1 MKTHTCLAAAVLAA
15 GSLAPATLRG
25 AAPPSAPATSAPV
38 ATNLGEPLVLSISQ
52 VNSDKDE
59 GYRSTQTIS
68 GSRTLADLRDT
79 PNSISV
85 INRELLDDLMAV
97 KLSEALAFSVT
108 GEINDNRE
116 GANEQFVF
124 RGILANLRLRNG
136 VTWYGGVVDTYAMER
151 VELLR
156 GPQAFLYGEGTAG
169 GLVNQ
174 LTKQAAYRDFQNA
187 AVMFGSNRLYRA
199 EFDINRRVT
208 RNFAVRAAAVYSHEG
223 TQQHYAERELQAVY
237 LTANWRPF
245 RHTNI
250 NADVEYRLQNGVL
263 GSNLLADGYSVTE
276 RTGATTA
283 LTATTGGRTFIPAL
297 GMSYD
302 TVGRRR
308 STGTNLIL
316 ADERILPREINFL
329 GPASVQDSEEVALG
343 IHVDQKVGDA
353 LNLQA
358 SFTYFDIEKWSTE
371 RIGNSSGAIYRDT
384 NPTLP
389 SGAPNPYF
397 NE

>member
-1 MKTHTCLAAAVLAA
+1 MTTRTCFAAAVLAA
-15 GSLAPATLRG
+15 GSLAPATLRA
-25 AAPPSAPATSAPV
+25 AAPTSARATSATA
-38 ATNLGEPLVLSISQ
+38 ATNQDEPLVLSIFQ
-52 VNSDKDE
+52 VNSDRDE

-174 LTKQAAYRDFQNA
+174 LTKQAAHRDFQN
-187 AVMFGSNRLYRA
+187 VRVLFGSNDFYRA
-199 EFDINRRVT
+199 EFDINRRAGK
-208 RNFAVRAAAVYSHEG
+208 NFAVRAAAVYSTEG
-223 TQQHYAERELQAVY
+223 AEQHYAERELQAVY

-250 NADVEYRLQNGVL
+250 NADVEYRNQHGVL
-263 GSNLLADGYSVTE
+263 ATNMLADGYSVTA

-283 LTATTGGRTFIPAL
+283 LAATTGGRTFLPAL
-297 GMSYD
+297 GISYD

-308 STGTNLIL
+308 SNGTNLIL
-316 ADERILPREINFL
+316 ADESVLSRRLNFL
-329 GPASVQDSEEVALG
+329 GPDTTQDSEEVALG
-343 IHVDQKVGDA
+343 IHLDQKVGSA

-358 SFTYFDIEKWSTE
+358 SFTYFDIEKWTTE
-371 RIGNSSGAIYRDT
+371 
-384 NPTLP
+384 
-389 SGAPNPYF
+389 
-397 NE
+397 

>member
-1 MKTHTCLAAAVLAA
+1 MKNRTCIVIALLASSSLVPAGVRAAVPASTPA
-15 GSLAPATLRG
+15 GNTKDE
-25 AAPPSAPATSAPV
+25 PV
-38 ATNLGEPLVLSISQ
+38 VLSIFQ
-52 VNSDKDE
+52 VTSDQDV

-85 INRELLDDLMAV
+85 LNRELLDDLLAV
-97 KLSEALAFSVT
+97 KLADAMAFSVT

-116 GANEQFVF
+116 DPNERFVF
-124 RGILANLRLRNG
+124 RGIVANLRLRNG
-136 VTWYGGVVDTYAMER
+136 VTWYGGVIDTYAIER

-283 LTATTGGRTFIPAL
+283 LAATTGGRTFIPAL
-297 GMSYD
+297 GVSYD

-329 GPASVQDSEEVALG
+329 GPASVQDSEEVAL
-343 IHVDQKVGDA
+343 
-353 LNLQA
+353 
-358 SFTYFDIEKWSTE
+358 
-371 RIGNSSGAIYRDT
+371 
-384 NPTLP
+384 
-389 SGAPNPYF
+389 
-397 NE
+397 